1 MSVEFEWNDVTF
13 RATLEID
20 GNPEV
25 DGSFYINDLFVIDG
39 KTKIKVSNLLQ
50 DSYLCEKLNDAA
62 FDAYKGESKFE
73 RSFP

>member
-1 MSVEFEWNDVTF
+1 MSVEFEWNNVMF

-25 DGSFYINDLFVIDG
+25 DGNFYINDLFVVDG
-39 KTKIKVSNLLQ
+39 KTEIKVNNLLQ
-50 DSYLCEKLNDAA
+50 DLHLCDKLNDAA